1 MIKQIAIFFVLLL
14 CIPFVSYGVEL
25 RYASWNIRWE
35 DPRDVENGDAWEK
48 RKEPIANVIKY
59 HDFDI
64 VGLQEGSP
72 YRLKQFGI
80 PNMPATAPG
89 RNLNFNR
96 ISCTFSMFTLTTMA
110 KMLKPKAQS

>member
-64 VGLQEGSP
+64 VGLQDGSP
-72 YRLKQFGI
+72 YRLKQ
-80 PNMPATAPG
+80 
-89 RNLNFNR
+89 L
-96 ISCTFSMFTLTTMA
+96 
-110 KMLKPKAQS
+110 